1 MYFYILDTYLG
12 FVYHI
17 SINELKILNL
27 TTVVIKFDSIMTIFQ
42 ILQEDVISKVLSRCN
57 NDEVVPLIG
66 LYDEDIVL
74 KSKKVITTEK

>member
-1 MYFYILDTYLG
+1 
-12 FVYHI
+12 
-17 SINELKILNL
+17 
-27 TTVVIKFDSIMTIFQ
+27 MTIFQ

-74 KSKKVITTEK
+74 KSKKVITTQK